1 MWILVCV
8 YGTMPSCEQRAT
20 PMKTTSA
27 AVARKATN
35 VTIEPSLLVQA
46 KALHINVSKAAE
58 AGLMQAVAARRAELW
73 LADNQ
78 GALESSNAYV
88 QKNGLPLAKFR
99 NF

>member
-1 MWILVCV
+1 M
-8 YGTMPSCEQRAT
+8 R
-20 PMKTTSA
+20 TTSMKA
-27 AVARKATN
+27 TTTPARKATN
-35 VTIEPSLLVQA
+35 VTIEPSLLVEA
-46 KALHINVSKAAE
+46 KALQINVSKAAE

-78 GALESSNAYV
+78 AALESSNAYV

>member
-1 MWILVCV
+1 MLLALCIC
-8 YGTMPSCEQRAT
+8 GSMSGCETRTNA
-20 PMKTTSA
+20 MKTVPA
-27 AVARKATN
+27 ARKATN

-46 KALHINVSKAAE
+46 KALQINVSKAAE

-78 GALESSNAYV
+78 GALESSNDYV
-88 QKNGLPLAKFR
+88 HKHGLPLAKFR